1 MVMIRT
7 AIFAAAAALL
17 PVFAIAQTKPARV
30 EFEVAS
36 IRPVAPQE
44 ARVDIGMHIDGAQVS
59 FNFLS
64 VRECMRIA
72 WQMQDY
78 QIIGPDWVSSDRFN
92 ISAKLP
98 AKSSTDQVRE
108 MLRNLIT
115 DRFRMT
121 IHTEKRDFAV
131 YAMVAGKGGLKLKE
145 SAPDAA
151 GDGAAPNKNLNISAS
166 GSAAGVSVNFGN
178 GSFYT
183 FADNK
188 LVGHRLSMALIVD
201 TLSRY
206 MDKPVVD
213 MTGAPDTAFYDFS
226 FDITADD
233 YRTMLIRTAMKA
245 GVSLP
250 PEAMRLADLP
260 VDSLLSDMEAVG
272 LKLDSRKAPQDAI
285 IIDKADKT
293 PTEN

>member
-1 MVMIRT
+1 MDMSRT
-7 AIFAAAAALL
+7 ALFSAAFL
-17 PVFAIAQTKPARV
+17 PVLALAQTPAPRL

-44 ARVDIGMHIDGAQVS
+44 ARVDIGMHIDGSQVR

-72 WQMQDY
+72 WQMKDY
-78 QIIGPDWVSSDRFN
+78 QILGPDWVASDRFN

-98 AKSSTDQVRE
+98 AGNATADQINE

-115 DRFRMT
+115 DRFKLTYHMD
-121 IHTEKRDFAV
+121 KRDVAV
-131 YAMVAGKGGLKLKE
+131 YALLPGKDGLKLKE
-145 SAPDAA
+145 TAPDAA
-151 GDGAAPNKNLNISAS
+151 GDDAAPKKGLNVSAS
-166 GSAAGVSVNFGN
+166 GSAAGVYVDFGN
-178 GSFYT
+178 GSYYN

-188 LVGHRLSMALIVD
+188 LVGHKLTMNLIVD

-213 MTGAPDTAFYDFS
+213 MTGAPATTYYDFS
-226 FDITADD
+226 FQITADD
-233 YRTMLIRTAMKA
+233 YRTMLIRTALKA
-245 GVSLP
+245 GVTLP
-250 PEAMRLADLP
+250 PEAVRLADLP
-260 VDSLLSDMEAVG
+260 IDSLMEAMDAVG
-272 LKLDSRKAPQDAI
+272 LKMDSRKAATDVI
-285 IIDKADKT
+285 VIDHADKT